1 MNNVVAESLMGQA
14 ALDKI
19 ADGILRN
26 VVARVAPSMGKMQFV
41 VVGNQKI
48 NVQYNGMLMGSI
60 FGGAGRYRQ
69 GEWIDLV
76 QIKHSSVRT
85 STSSMSTSNET
96 KAVREIV
103 KRFVVPE
110 DRLELRRAREQG
122 VSHASKKSSVC
133 AAQANVV
140 LSQYVGAHL
149 NGNCGSL
156 EPLFDAL
163 SVPMHERKPVEE
175 AANSSAEWGTYA
187 VLLGSATAVAAIGDK
202 YVVAVSDELQYVD
215 EIPESLRT
223 QVAMLKLAGDKV
235 FVPNMGMQF
244 MRGTL
249 PVYLCL
255 TNQPV

>member
-1 MNNVVAESLMGQA
+1 MNNVVEGSSMGQA

-19 ADGILRN
+19 GVGILSN

-41 VVGNQKI
+41 VVGNQRI

-60 FGGAGRYRQ
+60 FGGVGRYMK
-69 GEWIDLV
+69 GEWLDLV

-110 DRLELRRAREQG
+110 DALELRRAREHG
-122 VSHASKKSSVC
+122 VGHAQTRNKVLMT
-133 AAQANVV
+133 QAKEA
-140 LSQYVGAHL
+140 LSEYVTAHL
-149 NGNCGSL
+149 SGSCDSL
-156 EPLFDAL
+156 GPLFDAL
-163 SVPMHERKPVEE
+163 SVPMHERKPLEE
-175 AANSSAEWGTYA
+175 AANSSVEWATCA

>member
-1 MNNVVAESLMGQA
+1 MNNVVAENLMGQA

-19 ADGILRN
+19 GYDILRN

-48 NVQYNGMLMGSI
+48 NVQYNGIPMGSI
-60 FGGAGRYRQ
+60 TIGGRYRK
-69 GEWIDLV
+69 GYWIDLV

-85 STSSMSTSNET
+85 STSGMSTSNET

-163 SVPMHERKPVEE
+163 SIPIHERKPVEE
-175 AANSSAEWGTYA
+175 AANSSAEWSTYA
-187 VLLGSATAVAAIGDK
+187 VLLDSATAVAAIGDK